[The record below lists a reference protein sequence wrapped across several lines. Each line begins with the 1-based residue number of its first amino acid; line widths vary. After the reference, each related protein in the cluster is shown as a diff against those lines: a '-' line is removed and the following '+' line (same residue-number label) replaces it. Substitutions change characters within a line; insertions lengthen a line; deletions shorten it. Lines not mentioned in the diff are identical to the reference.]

1 MATDIK
7 SKRFVQG
14 THTSMVS
21 ASGTAQSLVIDV
33 GDFVNAQTITLT
45 SSGNNSGSTF
55 TIVGTDAS
63 GAAATVTRAGPNN
76 NTVDVS
82 GTFLTVTSISSDA
95 SITTDISAG
104 VKNGVATGT
113 LFAGATRIRGMSG
126 NGAGAGHINFKNG
139 SQSGTTQHTEYVR
152 DDLIDPY
159 IPDDGIRFP
168 DGCYM
173 QATASAVV
181 GLSIYFDG

>member
-1 MATDIK
+1 MAMSPRK
-7 SKRFVQG
+7 KE
-14 THTSMVS
+14 
-21 ASGTAQSLVIDV
+21 
-33 GDFVNAQTITLT
+33 
-45 SSGNNSGSTF
+45 
-55 TIVGTDAS
+55 
-63 GAAATVTRAGPNN
+63 
-76 NTVDVS
+76 
-82 GTFLTVTSISSDA
+82 
-95 SITTDISAG
+95 
-104 VKNGVATGT
+104 
-113 LFAGATRIRGMSG
+113 AGAGGTGGSAVNIGNAAPGGKKPKKMMRGGPAKKSGGMPDLSGDGKVTQKDVLIGRG

-152 DDLIDPY
+152 NDLIDPY